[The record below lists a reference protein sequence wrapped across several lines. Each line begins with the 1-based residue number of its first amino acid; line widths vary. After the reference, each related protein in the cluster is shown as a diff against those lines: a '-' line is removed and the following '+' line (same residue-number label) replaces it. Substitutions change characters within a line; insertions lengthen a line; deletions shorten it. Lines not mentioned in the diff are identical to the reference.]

1 MHLKTTL
8 LAPVA
13 LGAAVGASRNVRD
26 IDPCA
31 QITSL
36 VADANEKKVDTTVPH
51 DLAYQCLKSMPFESD
66 RATIFLTNVRKILE
80 FQSTVDF
87 LKSPPSGYKM
97 PSVDLLGGI
106 DTILDKAKGDGYSS
120 QFEMDLETSNLIKSA
135 HDSHLVFQLCS
146 QSIFN
151 YVIDFPL
158 VSVSSDGLSLPAI
171 YTLNDANVKEQNPKD
186 VSPLVSINGTDAA
199 KFLETYA
206 FSQAL
211 QDRDAQYNRIF
222 PASARSVTNTPIGVN
237 GLWTSSTEWSEGSEL
252 TIEYGNGTKQTIEKK
267 ASPTERFFSY
277 DNGTELYTV
286 NCIPRTLNSA
296 FSTSSTEEASSE
308 VPGLPDTTWKNSAG
322 SVAGYFSKL
331 TGLED
336 TGILFLPTFSSS
348 PSDVSRVTVEFL
360 KNATEAG
367 KKNILIDLTGNPGGS
382 ISIGL
387 DLFKIFF
394 PEETPYTATRYRAHD
409 AAKYLTKAE
418 SSDPSADASN
428 PFGYKKNVKPDQK
441 TDFKSWD
448 DLYGP
453 HDTLGSSSSSLL
465 ANFNYTAL
473 SSTSFPING
482 YGSIALDPK
491 KALFPG
497 KNIAILTNGE
507 CASTCAL
514 FLKLMKRQGVRTIA
528 FGGRPTESPMQ
539 GAGGVKGG
547 QSLQINYI
555 NGYIQQANQAI
566 QKAAGTSS
574 PILST
579 SEWKR
584 FNETSPN
591 LTPSF
596 SWSGNINLRNEYD
609 PEDGETP
616 LQFVYEAA
624 ECRRF
629 YTLHNY
635 LQQETTWQDAV
646 NSMFGDAGCVKG
658 STNGEGSLDA

>member
-1 MHLKTTL
+1 
-8 LAPVA
+8 LANIC
-13 LGAAVGASRNVRD
+13 R
-26 IDPCA
+26 
-31 QITSL
+31 
-36 VADANEKKVDTTVPH
+36 
-51 DLAYQCLKSMPFESD
+51 
-66 RATIFLTNVRKILE
+66 
-80 FQSTVDF
+80 
-87 LKSPPSGYKM
+87 
-97 PSVDLLGGI
+97 
-106 DTILDKAKGDGYSS
+106 
-120 QFEMDLETSNLIKSA
+120 
-135 HDSHLVFQLCS
+135 
-146 QSIFN
+146 
-151 YVIDFPL
+151 
-158 VSVSSDGLSLPAI
+158 
-171 YTLNDANVKEQNPKD
+171 
-186 VSPLVSINGTDAA
+186 
-199 KFLETYA
+199 
-206 FSQAL
+206 
-211 QDRDAQYNRIF
+211 YNRIF
-222 PASARSVTNTPIGVN
+222 PASARSVTNSPIGVN

-267 ASPTERFFSY
+267 ASPSETFFSY
-277 DNGTELYTV
+277 KNGTQLYTI
-286 NCIPRTLNSA
+286 NCIPRTLNSG
-296 FSTSSTEEASSE
+296 FSTSSTEQASSE
-308 VPGLPDTTWKNSAG
+308 VPGLPDTTWKNSAN
-322 SVAGYFSKL
+322 SIAGYYSKL

-336 TGILFLPTFSSS
+336 TGIIFLPTFSSS
-348 PSDVSRVTVEFL
+348 PHEVSQVAVEFL

-367 KKNILIDLTGNPGGS
+367 KKNILIDLTSNPGGS

-418 SSDPSADASN
+418 SSDPNADASN
-428 PFGYKKNVKPDQK
+428 LFGYKKNVQPDQE

-453 HDTLGSSSSSLL
+453 HDTLGSPSSSLL

-491 KALFPG
+491 KALFPAE
-497 KNIAILTNGE
+497 NIAIVSCFHAQSFKTPHGTNQNKLQLTNGE

-528 FGGRPTESPMQ
+528 FGGRPNESPMQ

-547 QSLQINYI
+547 QSLQINYL

-574 PILST
+574 PILTT

-591 LTPSF
+591 LTPSY

-629 YTLHNY
+629 YTLQNY

-646 NSMFGDAGCVKG
+646 KSMFGDAGCVKG